1 MKKSLIRFCISLLAA
16 VFLVTAVGAAE
27 FHADMVIRSAAGGEM
42 HGRVFVKGNS
52 LRQELET
59 PVGTQVSIVKDGGR
73 VMYVLIPGQKM
84 YMEFPNNQVSL
95 SEGESIE
102 SKYGDEAKLEKTGT
116 ENLQGYECDIYSVE
130 YEDPGFGKS
139 TVWIARKLN
148 YPLKIHSESAQDT
161 ATITYS
167 NVKEQKV
174 PDSFF
179 ELPGGYARFSM

>member
-1 MKKSLIRFCISLLAA
+1 MKKSVVRFSIPLLAA
-16 VFLVTAVGAAE
+16 LFLATVAGAAE
-27 FHADMVIRSAAGGEM
+27 FSADMAIRSAAGGEM
-42 HGRVFVKGNS
+42 HGKVFVKGNS

-59 PVGTQVSIVKDGGR
+59 PVGTQVSIVKDGGS

-116 ENLQGYECDIYSVE
+116 ENIRGYECDIYSVE

-148 YPLKIHSESAQDT
+148 YPIKIHSESAQDT

-167 NVKEQKV
+167 NVKEGKV
-174 PDSFF
+174 PDGLF
-179 ELPGGYARFSM
+179 ELPGGYTKFSM